1 MQSNRRRYGRLAA
14 VNPTGRFFPQE
25 RVVLQAYARLVAAA
39 LDSAAAVEDARRQAQ
54 TARALL
60 ELSNSLAEIATTDEM
75 AAHIARAVTAVI
87 GCDRAAVILF
97 EPERGDR
104 PRRRDARLLARGRSA
119 AAHDGGPGRARSAAV
134 DVAVN
139 VWDRD
144 TAADREHAARSSWT
158 SWEARRSR
166 RSRS

>member
-25 RVVLQAYARLVAAA
+25 RVVLQAYARLAAAA
-39 LDSAAAVEDARRQAQ
+39 LDSAAAVEEARRQAES
-54 TARALL
+54 ARALL

-97 EPERGDR
+97 EP
-104 PRRRDARLLARGRSA
+104 DASTGRVVATHGYSPDDEA
-119 AAHDGGPGRARSAAV
+119 AAARDGSAGRARSAPAT
-134 DVAVN
+134 
-139 VWDRD
+139 WP
-144 TAADREHAARSSWT
+144 
-158 SWEARRSR
+158 
-166 RSRS
+166 

>member
-1 MQSNRRRYGRLAA
+1 MEVQSNRRSYGRLAA

-25 RVVLQAYARLVAAA
+25 RVVLQAYARFVAAA

-60 ELSNSLAEIATTDEM
+60 QLSNSLAEIATTDEM

-97 EPERGDR
+97 EPNAAIGRVVATQGFHPEAELRLRTMDVPVAQIRSTRHRRERLG
-104 PRRRDARLLARGRSA
+104 PREPPRAGRRC
-119 AAHDGGPGRARSAAV
+119 RAS
-134 DVAVN
+134 
-139 VWDRD
+139 
-144 TAADREHAARSSWT
+144 
-158 SWEARRSR
+158 
-166 RSRS
+166 